1 VGKVGTEFVHWVALE
16 AVMLQV
22 VAFEWGLEVAEGL
35 EMAVQLVRGIN
46 QVMSLLETAGLDL
59 KG

>member
-1 VGKVGTEFVHWVALE
+1 MGTEFVHWVALG

>member
-1 VGKVGTEFVHWVALE
+1 MGTEFVRWVALE